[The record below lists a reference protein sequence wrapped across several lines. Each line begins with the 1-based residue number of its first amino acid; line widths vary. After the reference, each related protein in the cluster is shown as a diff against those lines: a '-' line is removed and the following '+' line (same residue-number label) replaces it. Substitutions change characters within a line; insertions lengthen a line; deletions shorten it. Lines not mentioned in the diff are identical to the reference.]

1 MTTDEQ
7 DKGPLRLEA
16 SRGGIS
22 ISIDLPRLLLDNR
35 TLGTIMEDGKTLR
48 QILEEIV
55 EIPQG
60 RPWKMRSIFS
70 SKRPPL
76 AKRGTGPRAS
86 IHT

>member
-1 MTTDEQ
+1 
-7 DKGPLRLEA
+7 
-16 SRGGIS
+16 
-22 ISIDLPRLLLDNR
+22 
-35 TLGTIMEDGKTLR
+35 MEDGKTLR